1 MSNGQFA
8 DIVQQSSVKGVEV
21 VSSKQE
27 LTSNLKTWNKE
38 VFGNI
43 FYRKKRVVGQLQG
56 INRLEKELNSEYN
69 QILKQEE
76 IYWYKKS
83 RCQWIS
89 FSDRNTAYFH
99 TKAIIRR

>member
-43 FYRKKRVVGQLQG
+43 FYMKKKVVARLQG
-56 INRLEKELNSEYN
+56 IQKHLNGN
-69 QILKQEE
+69 
-76 IYWYKKS
+76 
-83 RCQWIS
+83 
-89 FSDRNTAYFH
+89 N
-99 TKAIIRR
+99 